1 MRAQHHFSV
10 TVPLPG
16 NLPPQFLIGW
26 LQKYTTTLKHNFSVL
41 SFVEISTLPASIADD
56 PFIGPWDATVRTYH
70 IDELYTLIPGLTV
83 RMQWSAVYKCVP
95 GGIRLRVSA
104 PNGNVIRSQWI
115 VRPCWDG
122 STLTSPGSGS
132 TSSSTVVEDMWELYD
147 EGYLEGNRLIMP
159 FSMSNDTELRELLTS
174 PPGAIPYVLS
184 ATSFYLDI
192 SGSAPSIFP
201 RTTDRLGCPDD
212 IRSTLLLDI
221 QDRCTLTLTFACSL
235 TLPRP
240 TTAALAARTT
250 PAALSCSTFWVLW
263 NLYEEQLTSKPSL
276 YFPTFFILLLQEK
289 PKNSSIRYETSFK
302 FSAVQRELS

>member
-10 TVPLPG
+10 KVPLPG

-56 PFIGPWDATVRTYH
+56 PFIGPWDAAIRTYH

-104 PNGNVIRSQWI
+104 PNGNIIRSQWI

-159 FSMSNDTELRELLTS
+159 FSMSNDTELRELFTS
-174 PPGAIPYVLS
+174 PPGAISYMLS
-184 ATSFYLDI
+184 TSSFYLDI

-201 RTTDRLGCPDD
+201 CTTDLCSLGCPDN
-212 IRSTLLLDI
+212 ICGILLLDI
-221 QDRCTLTLTFACSL
+221 QGHYTLTLTFACSL
-235 TLPRP
+235 ALPRP
-240 TTAALAARTT
+240 TTAALVARTT
-250 PAALSCSTFWVLW
+250 PTALSCSTFRAL
-263 NLYEEQLTSKPSL
+263 
-276 YFPTFFILLLQEK
+276 
-289 PKNSSIRYETSFK
+289 
-302 FSAVQRELS
+302 